1 MPRARSSKHAYL
13 KPKQSTGVRF
23 ACFELV
29 AQALTR
35 LLVRRFGL
43 FKAVRLRALNAV
55 ALASFD
61 AALVNRADQSQLSK
75 RSARAYQKVSKR
87 RILKG

>member
-29 AQALTR
+29 AQALTD
-35 LLVRRFGL
+35 FL
-43 FKAVRLRALNAV
+43 FDVSTFQSCSIARAENAK

-61 AALVNRADQSQLSK
+61 AAPSQPSRPKSDLETF
-75 RSARAYQKVSKR
+75 SARVSKSQ
-87 RILKG
+87 